1 MGRVAASYPG
11 RMQEPTPAQYQPR
24 ITPWGHLWRT
34 LLVLLVS
41 AAAWAPVAQAQLD
54 QAPVYFWVDL
64 GVGLASFGLMFLR
77 RRFPFPIAVLLQLVA
92 VFSASSAGPS
102 LLTCVSLATRRVLW
116 QIVVVGVVGV
126 VTSQVFSTYQPSP
139 GNDSWAVNLVVGL
152 LFAVAALA
160 SGMYIGSRRALM
172 WTLRDRAE
180 RAEAEQEVRVA
191 QARSAER
198 ARIAREMHDALA
210 HRISLVSMHAGALAY
225 RDDLT
230 PEQVRD
236 SAEVIQSKAHE
247 ALTDL
252 RQVLGVLRG
261 EDVRPGHRPQPTF
274 ADVPAL
280 VEEARA
286 AGMRVQ
292 YDERLYDATT
302 LPEQVGRTVY
312 HVVQEGLTNARKHAP
327 GTQASVTVSGSESS
341 GVEVVVRN
349 LRQLGH
355 VTRTPGAGLGLVGL
369 AERVE
374 LAGGTLERLDRPDAF
389 TLRAVLPWPSPVEE
403 SPEVPTPTPRPAP
416 TAG

>member
-1 MGRVAASYPG
+1 
-11 RMQEPTPAQYQPR
+11 MQEPTPAQYQPR

-34 LLVLLVS
+34 TVVLLVS

-116 QIVVVGVVGV
+116 QIVVVGAVGV
-126 VTSQVFSTYQPSP
+126 VTSQIFATYQPSP
-139 GNDSWAVNLVVGL
+139 GNDSWALNLVIGL

-160 SGMYIGSRRALM
+160 SGMYIGSRRALV

-198 ARIAREMHDALA
+198 ARIAREMHDVLA

-225 RDDLT
+225 RDDLS

-236 SAEVIQSKAHE
+236 SAEVIQDKAHE

-261 EDVRPGHRPQPTF
+261 DEPGVGHRPQPTF

-280 VEEARA
+280 VDEARE
-286 AGMRVQ
+286 AGMRVR
-292 YDERLYDATT
+292 YDERVVTAAAM
-302 LPEQVGRTVY
+302 PEQVGRTVH
-312 HVVQEGLTNARKHAP
+312 HVVQEALTNARKHAP
-327 GTQASVTVSGSESS
+327 GTQVTVAVTGGQGD
-341 GVEVVVRN
+341 GVEVTVRN
-349 LRQLGH
+349 HRLIGH
-355 VTRTPGAGLGLVGL
+355 VTSTPGAGLGLVGL

-374 LAGGTLERLDRPDAF
+374 LAGGTLEHHDGPDTF
-389 TLRAVLPWPSPVEE
+389 TLRVRLPWPQQASL
-403 SPEVPTPTPRPAP
+403 R
-416 TAG
+416 AG